1 MGGAPYPT
9 GVALHWR
16 WPPGL
21 GAGGPQ
27 VDVGTHALL
36 MQAPQRCSPGNHGHP
51 SLGCLTV
58 VSSGRHLHGSCGSQC
73 HSLSV
78 SPCLCLSLPLSLSVS
93 LFFWGSCPHACPP
106 PAVVGPP
113 IHPLISAQ
121 GPHTPGWSWLRPL
134 PFYTVLIPVSSSLD
148 VAAPFP
154 VPWPR
159 FQSVSQAGGCPQA
172 GAAAALKLPPCRWPH
187 GPLGQLAGSGPPSGR
202 PACDQPL
209 ITPRPVGPAVHSSPG
224 SLCLSVIHHWGPRP
238 WTQQAGLCVGN
249 RHSPQEPHTMLPNDA
264 PHTGTGSRDA
274 LKAAF

>member
-1 MGGAPYPT
+1 MATRPGSRWTTGG
-9 GVALHWR
+9 R
-16 WPPGL
+16 
-21 GAGGPQ
+21 
-27 VDVGTHALL
+27 
-36 MQAPQRCSPGNHGHP
+36 GHP
-51 SLGCLTV
+51 CPSDAGTTAMFTGQ
-58 VSSGRHLHGSCGSQC
+58 SWPSQPRLPDR
-73 HSLSV
+73 SELRKAPAWLLWLPVPLSV
-78 SPCLCLSLPLSLSVS
+78 CLSLSLPLSLSVS

-187 GPLGQLAGSGPPSGR
+187 GPLGQLAGSGPPPGR